1 MADVFDKDGNLL
13 VASVGINK
21 HSVVKLDTPNVSKAK
36 RSLDQITLGVVH
48 YTGSSSLQ
56 GTLSWFQNPEA
67 KVSSHYVIDRDG
79 AVVQFGE
86 LEDVLW
92 HAGKSEWQ
100 GRKWCNKY
108 SIGYEFVCHPK
119 DVLTPPQ
126 ITALLYLVKGN
137 VARTNM
143 SALVGHEH
151 ISPGRK
157 VDPGNTL
164 RWDELRETNR
174 LKLMDPEKQLEFIGS
189 QRVERED
196 LIADQLVE
204 DQKLALVE
212 NIDIEEA
219 KEMNELSR
227 ASSMQDGRGNTD
239 LSWLRV
245 LINAIF
251 KRNV

>member
-1 MADVFDKDGNLL
+1 
-13 VASVGINK
+13 
-21 HSVVKLDTPNVSKAK
+21 
-36 RSLDQITLGVVH
+36 
-48 YTGSSSLQ
+48 
-56 GTLSWFQNPEA
+56 
-67 KVSSHYVIDRDG
+67 
-79 AVVQFGE
+79 
-86 LEDVLW
+86 
-92 HAGKSEWQ
+92 
-100 GRKWCNKY
+100 
-108 SIGYEFVCHPK
+108 
-119 DVLTPPQ
+119 
-126 ITALLYLVKGN
+126 
-137 VARTNM
+137 M
-143 SALVGHEH
+143 SALVGHEL

-164 RWDELRETNR
+164 RWDSLREEGR
-174 LKLMDPEKQLEFIGS
+174 LKLMDPKKQLEFIGS

-245 LINAIF
+245 LINAIL